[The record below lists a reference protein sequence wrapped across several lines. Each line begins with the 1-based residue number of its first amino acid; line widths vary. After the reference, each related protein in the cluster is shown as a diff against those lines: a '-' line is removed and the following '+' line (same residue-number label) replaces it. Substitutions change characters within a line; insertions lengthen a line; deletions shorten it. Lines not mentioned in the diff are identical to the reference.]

1 MMDGKADLVAPL
13 NQESLTPQLNKISA
27 EVTSPKRPSKAKRRL
42 NFCDS
47 YVKKKRK
54 PKSQTKTLE
63 TAKKQKVDVPVQKND
78 GFAIPDECSI
88 KVEAPVS
95 FSTGDL
101 VWAKLKGFD
110 WWPGK
115 VVSYLE
121 ARRSAPN
128 PGSHWIKWFGDSKFS
143 QVLHTVVR
151 PFHEFN
157 SKYNPSK
164 MRGLYKKAVYEALEF
179 AAKRSKRA
187 FTKSDMTIKA
197 TKKKRVKN
205 KKQRQQCEEP
215 STNLTSKN
223 DDEPLTEEEY
233 REVIVD
239 WALGG
244 FLPSGPLGFA
254 PTEEEMNVRCSVIPS
269 DSDEDDDADD
279 ESDGADKSKVR
290 FGKPVNEPNLASDVK
305 ALFDEVLDGKRK
317 LEEICL
323 GCGDL
328 KVCAKHPLFEGGLCK
343 ECKQTFLECSY
354 LFDGDGYQMYC
365 TICGDGKE
373 VFMCDNEGCF
383 RSYCGLCID
392 MLAGQGTVRSIMS
405 QEKWICYMCS
415 GKTKRLIK
423 RRKDWQTRL
432 HELFVS
438 DRQAEYELP
447 PVYPIIPP
455 EDRKPIKVLALF
467 DGIATGLQA
476 LLDLGIEVDTYY
488 SAEIDEQAIQVAKVQ
503 HGDKIVHLG
512 DVKNITEK
520 QIREMGPFD
529 LVVGGSPCQDLSIAN
544 PARRGIYEGTGR
556 LFFEFFRLVM
566 CGRPDGGSSRPFFWL
581 FENVVGMRAV
591 DKKTIS
597 RFLQSNPVVVDARD
611 VSPAHRA
618 RYFWGNLPGMNRPT
632 RPVAG
637 DKLTLQE
644 CLEPNCGRKARFTK
658 VQTITTNANSLRQTK
673 KNLLPVVVSDRE
685 GMERE
690 DILWCTEMERLFGFP
705 SHYTDVNNMGRPQR
719 QRLLGNAWSVPVIR
733 HLLSPLKD
741 YFKCQV

>member
-1 MMDGKADLVAPL
+1 MDGKADLVAPL

-27 EVTSPKRPSKAKRRL
+27 EVTSPKRPCKAKRRL
-42 NFCDS
+42 NFCDG

-54 PKSQTKTLE
+54 SKSQTKTLE
-63 TAKKQKVDVPVQKND
+63 TAKKQKVDVPSQKND
-78 GFAIPDECSI
+78 GYAIPDKCEM

-128 PGSHWIKWFGDSKFS
+128 PGNHWIKWFGDSKFS
-143 QVLHTVVR
+143 Q
-151 PFHEFN
+151 
-157 SKYNPSK
+157 
-164 MRGLYKKAVYEALEF
+164 
-179 AAKRSKRA
+179 
-187 FTKSDMTIKA
+187 
-197 TKKKRVKN
+197 
-205 KKQRQQCEEP
+205 
-215 STNLTSKN
+215 
-223 DDEPLTEEEY
+223 
-233 REVIVD
+233 
-239 WALGG
+239 
-244 FLPSGPLGFA
+244 
-254 PTEEEMNVRCSVIPS
+254 EMNVRCSVIPS
-269 DSDEDDDADD
+269 GSDEDDDADD

-343 ECKQTFLECSY
+343 ECK
-354 LFDGDGYQMYC
+354 MYC

-423 RRKDWQTRL
+423 RRKDWQARL

-520 QIREMGPFD
+520 Q
-529 LVVGGSPCQDLSIAN
+529 
-544 PARRGIYEGTGR
+544 
-556 LFFEFFRLVM
+556 
-566 CGRPDGGSSRPFFWL
+566 
-581 FENVVGMRAV
+581 
-591 DKKTIS
+591 
-597 RFLQSNPVVVDARD
+597 
-611 VSPAHRA
+611 
-618 RYFWGNLPGMNRPT
+618 
-632 RPVAG
+632 
-637 DKLTLQE
+637 
-644 CLEPNCGRKARFTK
+644 
-658 VQTITTNANSLRQTK
+658 
-673 KNLLPVVVSDRE
+673 
-685 GMERE
+685 
-690 DILWCTEMERLFGFP
+690 
-705 SHYTDVNNMGRPQR
+705 
-719 QRLLGNAWSVPVIR
+719 
-733 HLLSPLKD
+733 
-741 YFKCQV
+741 